1 MEEGGSPSDTAL
13 TQAGEGVPS
22 SGSTEWSQLGQ
33 SPAVQTH
40 GDSLREGRHGGSG
53 AVV

>member
-1 MEEGGSPSDTAL
+1 MHLCALLPELHAVEEGGSPSDTAL

-40 GDSLREGRHGGSG
+40 GDSL
-53 AVV
+53 